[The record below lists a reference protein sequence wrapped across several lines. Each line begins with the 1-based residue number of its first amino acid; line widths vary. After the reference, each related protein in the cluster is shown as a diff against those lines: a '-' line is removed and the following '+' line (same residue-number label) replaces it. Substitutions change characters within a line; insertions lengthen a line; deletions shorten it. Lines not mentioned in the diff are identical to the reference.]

1 MADGSRGQLVEVSGR
16 ENRRGSYVVGPKL
29 RVAIEA
35 MASGR
40 ARTIQAASELAGL
53 SREGLSKALARP
65 NVKDY
70 LQRLIREEL
79 GVGATR
85 ASRKVMEIMEN
96 SENSIAQLSAAKLA
110 MGDLCRLVWSA
121 VVGLFQSRA
130 ALQAEI
136 LVLRHQLNALRRKAP
151 SGWRSA
157 PLIGWYLAGLYRLAP
172 GVVNKNPQ
180 AGYRDPLGGGSHNRA
195 AAGQRQPLTSAPAA
209 SGSVLLMP
217 LKAMAPSERY
227 LHKNWDDRS

>member
-16 ENRRGSYVVGPKL
+16 EKRRGSYVVGPKL

-35 MASGR
+35 MASSR

-65 NVKDY
+65 DVKDY

-136 LVLRHQLNALRRKAP
+136 LVLRHQLNVLRRKAP
-151 SGWRSA
+151 K
-157 PLIGWYLAGLYRLAP
+157 RLAFSAVDRLVF
-172 GVVNKNPQ
+172 GWALSASSWCSERLKNPQ
-180 AGYRDPLGGGSHNRA
+180 AGYRDPLGGGSHDRA

-227 LHKNWDDRS
+227 LHKN